1 MYDLPKLAN
10 SRTASDTTPKEGNL
24 KIAVIL
30 PAYNEE
36 RTVAAT
42 INGFRKVLPEA
53 SIWVINNCSNDDT
66 EQAALRAMKQCGCL
80 GGVIREPRPGKGN
93 AVRRGFMEVNA
104 DIYILA
110 DADLTYPSTQARL
123 LMEPILKGDADMV
136 VGDRH
141 SNGRYAMENKQ
152 LLNGFGNKLVRWL
165 VNRLFHSKLADI
177 MSGYRVLN
185 KKFVK
190 NYPILVDGFEVET
203 DMTLHALDKRFRII
217 EIPIDY
223 KNRPAGSLS
232 KLNAVKDG
240 YRVIKTIF
248 NILRH
253 YRPFLFFGSLGLVFM
268 LLGLAAGVPV
278 VEEWIKYQFIYRVPL
293 AILASG
299 LGVISIIMVA
309 IGLILDLIAHQDKL
323 NFEKNLLRD
332 SKME

>member
-1 MYDLPKLAN
+1 M
-10 SRTASDTTPKEGNL
+10 THKEGNP

-36 RTVAAT
+36 KTVAAT
-42 INGFRKVLPEA
+42 INGFRLALPEA
-53 SIWVINNCSNDDT
+53 SIWVINNRSNDDT
-66 EQAALRAMKQCGCL
+66 EQAALREINQHCCQ

-104 DIYILA
+104 DVYVLA
-110 DADLTYPSTQARL
+110 DADLTYPSAQARL
-123 LMEPILKGDADMV
+123 LMEPILRGDADMV

-141 SNGRYAMENKQ
+141 SNGRYAVENKQ
-152 LLNGFGNKLVRWL
+152 PLNGFGNKLVRWL
-165 VNRLFHSKLADI
+165 VNRLFSSELKDI

-185 KKFVK
+185 KNFVK
-190 NYPILVDGFEVET
+190 HYPILVGGFEIET
-203 DMTLHALDKRFRII
+203 DMTLHALDKRFRIT

-223 KNRPAGSLS
+223 KDRPAGSLS
-232 KLNAVKDG
+232 KLNAVRDG

-253 YRPFLFFGSLGLVFM
+253 YRPLLFFGSSGVVFM
-268 LLGLAAGVPV
+268 LLGLAAGIPV
-278 VEEWIKYQFIYRVPL
+278 IEEWIQYQFIYRVPL

-299 LGVISIIMVA
+299 LAVISIILVA

-323 NFEKNLLRD
+323 NFERSLLRD
-332 SKME
+332 SDAE